1 MCYNVGM
8 TFYSQN
14 KNRRGVSTIAASCLL
29 ASLAACK
36 HDLASNTTRLKDDAD
51 SNVQSDD
58 FRELEKKPPHL
69 SNSRIDVK
77 HYDIDLKF
85 KSMTTKEVSAQA
97 SIQLKLL
104 KPDKYVRLHME
115 DSTISIES
123 TALVQKNKLTP
134 TKFSVIQGQAGK
146 KGLSGGILRLELP
159 ANLPAGE
166 ELTLVVKYT
175 VKASSANSDRGMYFK
190 ESFEGEAIFNTRNW
204 PYYARFWLP
213 SNDHPADTST
223 FNIKLAVPPG
233 TVGVANGQLAGG
245 DYKNGSGIGTDGL
258 KHFEWSMA
266 TPIPTY
272 SVSITV
278 AKLDVVQEDVCF
290 NPEVYLSGERVPCD
304 AAPVKIPF
312 VYYVQKRHSDRTLYL
327 KQAHE
332 GIRQMILMSSFLGTY
347 PYQKLGF
354 VTAPHPFNMES
365 ASMIVMISP
374 EATTHEV
381 AHHWWGNSVYIEHW
395 GDLWISEGLTTYF
408 TGFYDEIFT
417 GKYTGCKQS
426 KGLLN
431 NPKETDPLDIFN
443 DTPYC
448 KGAAAI
454 ADLRATIESLARD
467 AGKSDK
473 GRDGFLLV
481 MRHLY
486 ENFRFKRLGSD
497 SLIKFLRENM
507 KNSLAELKIN
517 TTSDTVE
524 RALSAWQKKW
534 FD

>member
-1 MCYNVGM
+1 MK
-8 TFYSQN
+8 FFS
-14 KNRRGVSTIAASCLL
+14 KFALPRRHPTWCLL
-29 ASLAACK
+29 LIFASATGCK
-36 HDLASNTTRLKDDAD
+36 HDLSTSDTRLKDDEH
-51 SNVQSDD
+51 SNVPSADY
-58 FRELEKKPPHL
+58 RELENKPPHL
-69 SNSRIDVK
+69 SNGRIDVK
-77 HYDIDLKF
+77 HYNIDLQF

-97 SIQLKLL
+97 SIKLKLL

-115 DSTISIES
+115 DSTISVQS
-123 TALVQKNKLTP
+123 TALDQKNKLTP

-146 KGLSGGILRLELP
+146 KGLSGSILKVELP
-159 ANLPAGE
+159 ATLLAGE
-166 ELTLVVKYT
+166 DLTIEIKYT
-175 VKASSANSDRGMYFK
+175 VKASSANSHRGMYFK
-190 ESFEGEAIFNTRNW
+190 ESFEDAAIFNTRNW

-223 FNIKLAVPPG
+223 FNIKLAVPPE

-258 KHFEWSMA
+258 RHFEWSMA

-272 SVSITV
+272 SLSITI
-278 AKLDVVQEDVCF
+278 AKLDVVQEEVCF
-290 NPEVYLSGERVPCD
+290 NPKAYLSGERVTCN
-304 AAPVKIPF
+304 AAAAKIPF
-312 VYYVQKRHSDRTLYL
+312 VYYVQKRHSDKNLYL

-332 GIRQMILMSSFLGTY
+332 GIRQMILMSSFLGSY

-454 ADLRATIESLARD
+454 ADLRATIENIARD
-467 AGKSDK
+467 AGKGDK

-486 ENFRFKRLGSD
+486 ENYQFKRLGSD

-507 KNSLAELKIN
+507 KNSLAELKIS
-517 TTSDTVE
+517 TQADAVD
-524 RALSAWQKKW
+524 RALNAWEKKW
-534 FD
+534 FDES